1 MQPPEHVDPA
11 ARLAP
16 PESEALVGAL
26 RRLANPGKPRAVRTR
41 HVVVTLAGT
50 STTIHSE
57 Q

>member
-11 ARLAP
+11 SRLAV
-16 PESEALVGAL
+16 PERDTLTGAL

-41 HVVVTLAGT
+41 QVVVTLHGAT
-50 STTIHSE
+50 TTIHND